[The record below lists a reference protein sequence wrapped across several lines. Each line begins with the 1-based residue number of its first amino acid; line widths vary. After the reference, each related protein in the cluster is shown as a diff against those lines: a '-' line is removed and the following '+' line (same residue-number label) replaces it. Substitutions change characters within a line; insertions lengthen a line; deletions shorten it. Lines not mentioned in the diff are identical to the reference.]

1 MPWKEAGPMLE
12 RTRFIEDYLTGFFTI
27 SELAVRYGVSR
38 RTLHKWLARHDVD
51 GSNGLADR
59 SRAPQ
64 HSPQR
69 TSADQCAQVVAFRKR
84 FPFMGPRKIIARLSE
99 LHPEIAWPAA
109 STVGDILRRAD
120 LVQPR
125 RRRNPPAH
133 PLRARTTPA
142 NAPNDLMTIDYKGQ
156 FRLRNH
162 RYFYPL
168 TIVDHVTRFILAC
181 DAFGSTEQGHT
192 RRSFERVF
200 RTYGLPRAILS
211 DNGSPFGSPGLARL
225 SRLSLW
231 WIRLGI
237 AVERIVPG
245 HPEQNGAHERMHRTL
260 KAETTRPPE
269 STLDRQQARFD
280 RFVHHYNNERP
291 HEALGQK
298 RPVTLYSPS
307 PRAYPESLPPI
318 EYDGHLELRKVDD
331 RGTIKWKNEKLFL
344 SHTLDGETVGLEEI
358 DDGVWSLF
366 YGPTLLARF
375 DERERKFYG

>member
-1 MPWKEAGPMLE
+1 MPWNEAGPMLE
-12 RTRFIEDYLTGFFTI
+12 RTRFIEDYLSGFYSIT
-27 SELAVRYGVSR
+27 ELAIRYGVSR

-51 GSNGLADR
+51 GSRGLVDQ
-59 SRAPQ
+59 SRAPLR
-64 HSPQR
+64 SPQR
-69 TSADQCAQVVAFRKR
+69 TSEDLVARIVAFRKR
-84 FPFMGPRKIIARLSE
+84 FPFMGPRKMMARLTE
-99 LHPEIAWPAA
+99 LHPELNWPAA
-109 STVGDILRRAD
+109 STAGDILARAG
-120 LVQPR
+120 LVHRR

-133 PLRARTTPA
+133 PLRARTTA
-142 NAPNDLMTIDYKGQ
+142 LAPNDLMTVDYKGQ
-156 FRLRNH
+156 FLLRNH
-162 RYFYPL
+162 SYCYPL

-181 DAFGSTEQGHT
+181 DAFSSTEQPHT
-192 RRSFERVF
+192 RRTFERVF

-237 AVERIVPG
+237 GVERIVPG

-269 STLDRQQARFD
+269 SSLDRQQTRFD
-280 RFVHHYNNERP
+280 QFVHHYNHERP

-298 RPVTLYSPS
+298 RPATLYATS
-307 PRAYPESLPPI
+307 PRPYPELLPSI
-318 EYDGHLELRKVDD
+318 EYDGHLEIRKVDD

-344 SHTLDGETVGLEEI
+344 SHTLNGETVGLEEI

-366 YGPTLLARF
+366 YGSTLLARF
-375 DERERKFYG
+375 DERDRKFYG

>member
-12 RTRFIEDYLTGFFTI
+12 RTRFIEEYLSGFYSIT
-27 SELAVRYGVSR
+27 ELAIRYGVSR
-38 RTLHKWLARHDVD
+38 RTLHKWLGRHDVE
-51 GSNGLADR
+51 GLNGLADQ
-59 SRAPQ
+59 SRAPL

-69 TSADQCAQVVAFRKR
+69 TSDGVVAQIVAFRKR
-84 FPFMGPRKIIARLSE
+84 FPFMGPRKIIARLTE
-99 LHPEIAWPAA
+99 LHPEVDWPAG
-109 STVGDILRRAD
+109 STAGDILARAD
-120 LVQPR
+120 LVQRR

-133 PLRARTTPA
+133 PLRARTTA
-142 NAPNDLMTIDYKGQ
+142 ITPNDLMTADYKGQ
-156 FRLRNH
+156 FLLRNR
-162 RYFYPL
+162 RYCYPL

-181 DAFGSTEQGHT
+181 DAFTSTEQTHT
-192 RRSFERVF
+192 QRAFERVF

-245 HPEQNGAHERMHRTL
+245 HPEQNAAHERMHQTL

-280 RFVHHYNNERP
+280 QFVHDFNHERP

-298 RPVTLYSPS
+298 RPATLYTPS
-307 PRAYPESLPPI
+307 PRPYPESLPPI
-318 EYDGHLELRKVDD
+318 DYGGHLEIRKVDD

-344 SHTLDGETVGLEEI
+344 SHTLNGEMVGLEEI
-358 DDGVWSLF
+358 DDGIWSLF
-366 YGPTLLARF
+366 YGSTLLARF